1 MTMASLM
8 GRTGLGAG
16 VATMAMVWMP
26 HAGASQSW
34 CEQDSRGEEGNH
46 FCEVREMTL
55 SADDV
60 LRVDGGQNGGVKV
73 IGWEENEV
81 LVRARV
87 WAKARSDG
95 DAEALADAVEVTD
108 AGGRIRAEGPRTGR
122 RESWGVSFEIYT
134 PHDSDLELEA
144 NNGGISISD
153 VRGQIEFRTQ
163 NGGVHLEGVGGDV
176 RGRTQ
181 NGGLKVELEGDSWD
195 GAALDVETQ
204 NGGVTIDVPQGY
216 SAEFETGTVN
226 GGIDLAFPITVSGRL
241 RSNIRTTLGDGGP
254 LVRVKTTN
262 GGVKVRQRGSVV
274 R

>member
-1 MTMASLM
+1 M
-8 GRTGLGAG
+8 
-16 VATMAMVWMP
+16 
-26 HAGASQSW
+26 
-34 CEQDSRGEEGNH
+34 E
-46 FCEVREMTL
+46 
-55 SADDV
+55 
-60 LRVDGGQNGGVKV
+60 V
-73 IGWEENEV
+73 IGWNETEV

-95 DAEALADAVEVTD
+95 DAEALADAVEVIYT
-108 AGGRIRAEGPRTGR
+108 GGRIRAEGPRSGR
-122 RESWGVSFEIYT
+122 RESWSVSFEIYT
-134 PHDSDLELEA
+134 PYDSDLDLEA

-153 VRGQIEFRTQ
+153 VRGEITFRTQ

-181 NGGLKVELEGDSWD
+181 NGGLKVELEGDRWD
-195 GAALDVETQ
+195 GTGLDVETQ

-226 GGIDLAFPITVSGRL
+226 GGIDLGFPITVSGRL

-262 GGVKVRQRGSVV
+262 GGVTVRQRGSAV

>member
-1 MTMASLM
+1 MQMVRAVGHAVLSM
-8 GRTGLGAG
+8 G
-16 VATMAMVWMP
+16 VATMVSAWMP
-26 HAGASQSW
+26 QPGASQSW
-34 CEQDSRGEEGNH
+34 CERDSWGGDGDH

-55 SADDV
+55 SPVDV
-60 LRVDGGQNGGVKV
+60 VRVDGGQNGGVSV
-73 IGWEENEV
+73 IGWEEDEV

-87 WAKARSDG
+87 WARARSEG
-95 DAEALADAVEVTD
+95 DAEALADAIELTD
-108 AGGRIRAEGPRTGR
+108 SGGRIRAEGPRTGR
-122 RESWGVSFEIYT
+122 RESWSVSFEVYT
-134 PHDSDLELEA
+134 PRDSNLDLEA
-144 NNGGISISD
+144 RNGGISISD

-163 NGGVHLEGVGGDV
+163 NGGVHLEGLGGDV

-181 NGGLKVELEGDSWD
+181 NGGLKVELEGDRWD
-195 GAALDVETQ
+195 GSALDVETQ

-241 RSNIRTTLGDGGP
+241 RSTIHTTLGDGGP

-262 GGVKVRQRGSVV
+262 GGVKVRRRGTNV

>member
-1 MTMASLM
+1 MRTASLL
-8 GRTGLGAG
+8 GRTGLALWA
-16 VATMAMVWMP
+16 VAMAFAAMP
-26 HAGASQSW
+26 QPGEAQSW
-34 CEQDSRGEEGNH
+34 CEQDSWGRDGDH

-55 SADDV
+55 SPLDV
-60 LRVDGGQNGGVKV
+60 LRVDGGQNGSVSI

-87 WAKARSDG
+87 WARARSEG
-95 DAEALADAVEVTD
+95 DAEAMADAIELTNE
-108 AGGRIRAEGPRTGR
+108 GGRIQAEGPRTDR
-122 RESWGVSFEIYT
+122 RETWSVSFEKYT
-134 PHDSDLELEA
+134 PRDSNLELEA
-144 NNGGISISD
+144 RNGGISISD
-153 VRGQIEFRTQ
+153 VRGEIAFRTQ

-181 NGGLKVELEGDSWD
+181 NGGLKVELAGDRWD
-195 GAALDVETQ
+195 GSSLDVETQ

-226 GGIDLAFPITVSGRL
+226 GGIDLDFPITVSGRL
-241 RSNIRTTLGDGGP
+241 RSNIHTTLGDGGP

-262 GGVKVRQRGSVV
+262 GGVKVRQRGMNL

>member
-1 MTMASLM
+1 MGMASLV
-8 GRTGLGAG
+8 GRVRLGVGA
-16 VATMAMVWMP
+16 VTMALAWMP
-26 HAGASQSW
+26 QPGASQSW
-34 CEQDSRGEEGNH
+34 CERDSWGRDGDH

-55 SADDV
+55 SPVDV
-60 LRVDGGQNGGVKV
+60 LHVDGGQNGGVRV

-87 WAKARSDG
+87 WARARSG
-95 DAEALADAVEVTD
+95 SDAEALADAIELTS

-122 RESWGVSFEIYT
+122 RESWSVSFEIYT
-134 PHDSDLELEA
+134 PRDSNLDLEA

-153 VRGQIEFRTQ
+153 VRGQIEFRTR
-163 NGGVHLEGVGGDV
+163 NGGVHLEGLGGDV

-181 NGGLKVELEGDSWD
+181 NGGLKVELEGDRWD
-195 GAALDVETQ
+195 GSGLDVETQ

-241 RSNIRTTLGDGGP
+241 RGNIHTTLGEDGP

-262 GGVKVRQRGSVV
+262 GGVKVRRRGANL